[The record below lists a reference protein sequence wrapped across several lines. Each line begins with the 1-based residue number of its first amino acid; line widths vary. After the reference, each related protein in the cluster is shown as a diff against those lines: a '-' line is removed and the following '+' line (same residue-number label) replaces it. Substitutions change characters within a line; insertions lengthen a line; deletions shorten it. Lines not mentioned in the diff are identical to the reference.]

1 MTSRNDEIS
10 RMIYEVL
17 KHDGGGDADD
27 KGVGNDEVAN
37 DRDRPKIKVE
47 A

>member
-1 MTSRNDEIS
+1 
-10 RMIYEVL
+10 MIYEVL